1 MEANRVTNREV
12 HSSGNQ
18 LIALNVGGRSA
29 RIRLSAMKFRSRFMR
44 RGSLVVLL
52 FALALPGIAQ
62 TAAVPP
68 STAASKPA
76 MAAVDKAYL
85 QSIWDGWASSDL
97 DKQGQ
102 FYAQGPGHLF
112 FDVAPLKYNSWD
124 EYKAGVAP
132 SLKEAPKVTYAVND
146 DMQIHPEGKVTW
158 VAGTLT
164 MAGTSPQGQKE
175 SLTLRWTAVLEQ
187 QDGRWVITHE
197 HVSAPAEAPP
207 QQ

>member
-1 MEANRVTNREV
+1 
-12 HSSGNQ
+12 
-18 LIALNVGGRSA
+18 
-29 RIRLSAMKFRSRFMR
+29 MR
-44 RGSLVVLL
+44 RGIVAVFLL
-52 FALALPGIAQ
+52 ALALPAVAQ
-62 TAAVPP
+62 TTSAPVPAAAP
-68 STAASKPA
+68 KPA
-76 MAAVDKAYL
+76 TTAPVDKAYL

-97 DKQGQ
+97 EKQGQ

-132 SLKEAPKVTYAVND
+132 SLKDAPKVTYTVGD
-146 DMQIHPEGKVTW
+146 DIQIHPEGNVTW

-175 SLTLRWTAVLEQ
+175 SLDLRWTAVLEQ
-187 QDGRWVITHE
+187 QNGRWVIIHE

>member
-1 MEANRVTNREV
+1 M
-12 HSSGNQ
+12 
-18 LIALNVGGRSA
+18 GRGMLA
-29 RIRLSAMKFRSRFMR
+29 
-44 RGSLVVLL
+44 VLL
-52 FALALPGIAQ
+52 FALALPAVAQ
-62 TAAVPP
+62 TAAAP
-68 STAASKPA
+68 SSRTAAKPA
-76 MAAVDKAYL
+76 AAVDKAYL

-97 DKQGQ
+97 EKQGH

-132 SLKEAPKVTYAVND
+132 SLKEAPKVTYTVND
-146 DMQIHPEGKVTW
+146 DIQIHPEGKITW
-158 VAGTLT
+158 VSGTLT

-187 QDGRWVITHE
+187 QNGRWVITHE